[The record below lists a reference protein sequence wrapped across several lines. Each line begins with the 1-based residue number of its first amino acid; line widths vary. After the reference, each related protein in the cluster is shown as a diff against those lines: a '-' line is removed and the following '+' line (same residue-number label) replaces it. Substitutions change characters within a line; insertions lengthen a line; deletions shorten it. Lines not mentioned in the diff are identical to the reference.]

1 MAGNEV
7 EAYPKLLR
15 CDRLKLSTRS
25 LHPTTASDKNLIY
38 LCSSVILMDIVADT
52 LCVCVRA
59 RVYLLV
65 HLKKIK
71 TQVHIEI
78 IRATVLCFFN
88 IKARSNKKP
97 ACRQISQQSFT
108 D

>member
-38 LCSSVILMDIVADT
+38 LCSSVMLMDIVADT
-52 LCVCVRA
+52 LCVRVRA
-59 RVYLLV
+59 RVCLLV
-65 HLKKIK
+65 HLKKKLKHRCILK
-71 TQVHIEI
+71 SSEHRFQY
-78 IRATVLCFFN
+78 
-88 IKARSNKKP
+88 KARSNKKP